1 MRNGRLDLGHGE
13 SPDPHPFETPREA
26 APVRPR
32 SVRPSAVVSPA
43 QIWVGRLIPAGALNE
58 DRAMFGFKK
67 RDPAAKLRREYEGLM
82 AQAVELQ
89 RRGDIKGFA
98 EKTREAADIEQQMA
112 DLEGPKPAEPS

>member
-1 MRNGRLDLGHGE
+1 MEGQTSAMGNPLP
-13 SPDPHPFETPREA
+13 STPFETPREA
-26 APVRPR
+26 IP
-32 SVRPSAVVSPA
+32 VRPSAVVSPA
-43 QIWVGRLIPAGALNE
+43 QIWVGRLIPAGAVNE
-58 DRAMFGFKK
+58 DRGMFGFKK

-112 DLEGPKPAEPS
+112 DLEGPKSAEPS

>member
-1 MRNGRLDLGHGE
+1 MGNPLPPTL
-13 SPDPHPFETPREA
+13 FETPWEA
-26 APVRPR
+26 IV
-32 SVRPSAVVSPA
+32 VRPSAAVKHA
-43 QIWVGRLIPAGALNE
+43 QIWVGRLIPAGAANE
-58 DRAMFGFKK
+58 DGGMFGFKK

-112 DLEGPKPAEPS
+112 DLEGQEPSEPR